1 MVRFISDFEWKDLQE
16 LKSSIAEFLTNT
28 GSQTF
33 TNDEASKKLRKL
45 RIENEKDIE
54 AHLANLVSFI
64 NSVNPDWSSQIP
76 LTITRSL
83 RILNERIS
91 DIIISLGSIET
102 AYKIK
107 DSCSDL
113 QNSLKAIKNKSI
125 AILGFIS
132 EKWLDSKLDPNIPI
146 KDLLNFEQTLEQK
159 TKKPNYYNQILLWE
173 RISVISEEAY
183 EIQKI
188 TNPIR
193 LIGEFIEIYT
203 VFESIM
209 KNNKSKSITL
219 SNFIELYQK
228 NELLA
233 ALKREFIMELLYC
246 LKDQGFLKY
255 TTTHSDNIKEAKEK
269 AKNEISAFI
278 ESLYKE
284 FIVDAFSHQLE
295 ALPGLIQKD
304 IKKALPAALM
314 EKTKEIEAKI
324 VEKYG
329 SIQEAE
335 KNIEKEYEP
344 LYEILIKTEEWIKTT
359 NLRLGKYASVTRIF
373 QKNISNL
380 SHEFERK
387 IENFKQYAD
396 SVHDS
401 HHRQELENILK
412 EKLSIMENKL
422 AQYEKDTSNIIK
434 NEIPQISYMEQML
447 IDFNTAFKAITEDVV
462 QAFKAYKE
470 KNVNV
475 FPSIK
480 LWEEKMQELKHRTI
494 FIISNLFAMLFE
506 KFKPVIDME
515 QNLFKELQELKNTAD
530 HIPLNFSLDLVMP
543 QKLTEKQLRTR
554 IKDIDEKINELEK
567 IKEIYAM
574 EKKKYQQILEENLKI
589 KKNLVSRQCIICH
602 KFIDVVSEEEVLKCE
617 FCGSMSHYICGAWW
631 IEKYNSCPVCNNS
644 YTKPNSELFDGNFDE
659 EK

>member
-1 MVRFISDFEWKDLQE
+1 MVRFISDFEWKEFQDL
-16 LKSSIAEFLTNT
+16 KTSIAEFLTET
-28 GSQTF
+28 GAQSL

-45 RIENEKDIE
+45 RLENEKDIE
-54 AHLANLVSFI
+54 THLSNLVSFI
-64 NSVNPDWSSQIP
+64 NSINPDWSSLIP
-76 LTITRSL
+76 LMITRSL
-83 RILNERIS
+83 RILNEKIS
-91 DIIISLGSIET
+91 EIIISLGSIET

-107 DSCSDL
+107 DSCSDF
-113 QNSLKAIKNKSI
+113 QNSLKTIRNKALSI
-125 AILGFIS
+125 LSFIS
-132 EKWLDSKLDPNIPI
+132 EKWLDARLDQNIAN
-146 KDLLNFEQTLEQK
+146 KDLLNFELSLEKK
-159 TKKPNYYNQILLWE
+159 TQKPNYYNQILLWE

-183 EIQKI
+183 DIQKL

-193 LIGEFIEIYT
+193 IIGEYLEIFT
-203 VFESIM
+203 VFESCI
-209 KNNKSKSITL
+209 KNTKSRLVTL
-219 SNFIELYQK
+219 ASFLEFYQK
-228 NELLA
+228 NMMLA
-233 ALKREFIMELLYC
+233 SLNRTYIMELLYY
-246 LKDQGFLKY
+246 LKEQGFLKY
-255 TTTHSDNIKEAKEK
+255 SATLTDNGKDTKEK
-269 AKNEISAFI
+269 AKNEIVGFI
-278 ESLYKE
+278 ESLYRD
-284 FIVDAFSHQLE
+284 FIEDSFMNKLE
-295 ALPGLIQKD
+295 TLGSLIQKD
-304 IKKALPAALM
+304 VKKALPAALM
-314 EKTKEIEAKI
+314 EKTKEIESKI

-344 LYEILIKTEEWIKTT
+344 LYEILMKTEEWIKTT
-359 NLRLGKYASVTRIF
+359 NLRLGKYASATRIF

-380 SHEFERK
+380 SHEFDRK

-422 AQYEKDTSNIIK
+422 NQYEKETSNIIK

-447 IDFNTAFKAITEDVV
+447 NDFNTAFKGITEDVLK
-462 QAFKAYKE
+462 AFKAYKE

-530 HIPLNFSLDLVMP
+530 QIPLNFSLDLVMP

-554 IKDIDEKINELEK
+554 IKDIDEKINELDK
-567 IKEIYAM
+567 IKEIYTM

-644 YTKPNSELFDGNFDE
+644 YTKPNSELFDGNFNDE
-659 EK
+659 K

>member
-1 MVRFISDFEWKDLQE
+1 MVRFISDFEWKDFQE
-16 LKSSIAEFLTNT
+16 LKTAIAEFLTNT

-45 RIENEKDIE
+45 RLENEKDID

-64 NSVNPDWSSQIP
+64 NSLNPDWSSLIP
-76 LTITRSL
+76 LTIAQSL
-83 RILNERIS
+83 RILNERIA
-91 DIIISLGSIET
+91 DIMISLGSIET
-102 AYKIK
+102 AYKLK
-107 DSCSDL
+107 DSCTDF
-113 QNSLKAIKNKSI
+113 QNSLKSFKNKAI
-125 AILGFIS
+125 AILTFIS
-132 EKWLDSKLDPNIPI
+132 EKWLDAKLDQNITT
-146 KDLLNFEQTLEQK
+146 KDLLTFEQTLEQK

-173 RISVISEEAY
+173 RISLISEETY

-193 LIGEFIEIYT
+193 VIGEFIEIYT
-203 VFESIM
+203 VFESYM
-209 KNNKSKSITL
+209 KTNKTKTITL
-219 SNFIELYQK
+219 ANFMESYQK
-228 NELLA
+228 NSNMNSLNKDLL
-233 ALKREFIMELLYC
+233 LELLYY

-255 TTTHSDNIKEAKEK
+255 SATLTDNSKEGKEK
-269 AKNEISAFI
+269 AKNEISGFV
-278 ESLYKE
+278 ETLYKE
-284 FIVDAFSHQLE
+284 FLELSFSKQLE
-295 ALPGLIQKD
+295 SLHTYIQKD
-304 IKKALPAALM
+304 VKKALSAALM
-314 EKTKEIEAKI
+314 EKVKDIESKI
-324 VEKYG
+324 IEKYG
-329 SIQEAE
+329 NIQEAE

-344 LYEILIKTEEWIKTT
+344 LYEILMKTEEWIKTT
-359 NLRLGKYASVTRIF
+359 NLRIGKYSSVTRIF

-380 SHEFERK
+380 SHEFDRK

-412 EKLSIMENKL
+412 DKLSIMENKL
-422 AQYEKDTSNIIK
+422 NQYEKETSNIIK

-462 QAFKAYKE
+462 QAFKAYKD

-515 QNLFKELQELKNTAD
+515 QHLFKELQELKNTAD
-530 HIPLNFSLDLVMP
+530 QIPLNFSLDLVMP

-574 EKKKYQQILEENLKI
+574 EKTKYQQILEENLKI

-631 IEKYNSCPVCNNS
+631 IEKYNTCPVCNNS
-644 YTKPNSELFDGNFDE
+644 YTKPNSELFDGTFNED
-659 EK
+659 K